1 LTDRVDVTSGE
12 PMTATLVAS
21 YEVLRQLAL
30 GQCRVDDGPRLGLAI
45 LLGQGVAAWLHAW
58 ARCPHPA
65 DPIAPF
71 APPLGM
77 PSVIHAELA
86 QLWVQMALSH
96 QEAAWI

>member
-1 LTDRVDVTSGE
+1 
-12 PMTATLVAS
+12 MMATLVAS
-21 YEVLRQLAL
+21 YEVLRRLAL
-30 GQCRVDDGPRLGLAI
+30 GQRRFDDGPRLGLAI
-45 LLGQGVAAWLHAW
+45 LLSQGVAAWLHAW

-71 APPLGM
+71 APPLGI